1 MRVRSR
7 LKSGQDTPQGTQS
20 PEAIVRQVVETMQ
33 GNAKDLNFWSLIRVK
48 NPGLSSWTLLSQKPT
63 KAQA

>member
-1 MRVRSR
+1 MRVRSK
-7 LKSGQDTPQGTQS
+7 LKSGQSTPKAAET
-20 PEAIVRQVVETMQ
+20 PEAVVKQVVETMQ
-33 GNAKDLNFWSLIRVK
+33 GSTKDLNFWSLIRVK